1 MGDFYARE
9 MKCKIICTALQ
20 GLLRSLSYHLKRTF
34 GVQDAMPNGR
44 MPSVFGRI
52 GRVYD
57 VGSWLNHEEQLES

>member
-34 GVQDAMPNGR
+34 GVQDAMP
-44 MPSVFGRI
+44 SVFCRI
-52 GRVYD
+52 GGVYD
-57 VGSWLNHEEQLES
+57 VVSWFSHEEQLDS